1 MIMMPEMTIVIMV
14 DNKPDATTHSIYR
27 NNSNHDFKPDSTT
40 QLVSDTIRLTVD
52 GHVSQLVWGKHCHH
66 HHDVDDDTG
75 DDDND
80 SDDDDDDSDDGN
92 DTDDDD
98 DDTDDS
104 DDDDDGDDTDDGD
117 DAADDD
123 DVMVVEE
130 FVEHLLFLFICR
142 ETIQIYS
149 WQ

>member
-1 MIMMPEMTIVIMV
+1 MIII
-14 DNKPDATTHSIYR
+14 KPDA
-27 NNSNHDFKPDSTT
+27 TT
-40 QLVSDTIRLTVD
+40 QLVSDTVRLTVD
-52 GHVSQLVWGKHCHH
+52 GHVRQLVWGEHCHH
-66 HHDVDDDTG
+66 HHYV
-75 DDDND
+75 
-80 SDDDDDDSDDGN
+80 
-92 DTDDDD
+92 
-98 DDTDDS
+98 
-104 DDDDDGDDTDDGD
+104 GDDTDDGD

>member
-1 MIMMPEMTIVIMV
+1 MTII
-14 DNKPDATTHSIYR
+14 KPDA
-27 NNSNHDFKPDSTT
+27 TT

-52 GHVSQLVWGKHCHH
+52 GHVRQLVWGEHCHH
-66 HHDVDDDTG
+66 HHDVGDDT
-75 DDDND
+75 
-80 SDDDDDDSDDGN
+80 DDDDDDSDDDDDDTDDEDDTDDGH

-98 DDTDDS
+98 DTGDDDDT
-104 DDDDDGDDTDDGD
+104 DDDDDVT
-117 DAADDD
+117 
-123 DVMVVEE
+123 VVEE